1 MKKQIILSLLL
12 CLLITINMQAQAQLS
27 EGHYWEE
34 TTDRSQT
41 IFSLSI
47 ENDILHIS
55 SNKTINNITVS
66 IKDTTGNIIYQE
78 EIQIHADQSYSIYL
92 GQLQSG
98 TYIVE
103 LQKGDNYMVRTF
115 DK

>member
-1 MKKQIILSLLL
+1 MNKQILSLLL
-12 CLLITINMQAQAQLS
+12 CLLITINMQAQTQLS

-34 TTDRSQT
+34 TTGRSQT
-41 IFSLSI
+41 FFSLSI
-47 ENDILHIS
+47 ENDILYIL

-66 IKDTTGNIIYQE
+66 IKDTTGNIVYQE
-78 EIQIHADQSYSIYL
+78 KTQIHANQSCSIYI

>member
-12 CLLITINMQAQAQLS
+12 CLSTISTQAQTFLS
-27 EGHYWEE
+27 VDKNWHNADE
-34 TTDRSQT
+34 RSLT

-55 SNKTINNITVS
+55 SNKTINNITVY
-66 IKDTTGNIIYQE
+66 IKDTTGNIVYQE
-78 EIQIHADQSYSIYL
+78 EIQIHADQSCPIYI

-103 LQKGDNYMVRTF
+103 LQKGDNYIVRTF